1 LTSRSNTG
9 LLLTQKALRDL
20 KEIEVYSVKQFSR
33 KTADRYLDD
42 LESGLQRIIEDP
54 ENLELIPEMH
64 PSLRFYRVHKHLLAC
79 DVQAN
84 SIVVLTVIHASMD
97 ISERLAELQPLLSQ
111 EVEMLYRRL
120 ARRRRDS

>member
-1 LTSRSNTG
+1 MTSRSNTG

-54 ENLELIPEMH
+54 EILELIPEMH

-79 DVQAN
+79 DVQTN
-84 SIVVLTVIHASMD
+84 SIVVLTVIHASMN
-97 ISERLAELQPLLSQ
+97 ISEHLSELQPRMSK
-111 EVEMLYRRL
+111 EVEILHCRIGSRR
-120 ARRRRDS
+120 